1 MIRRMQHT
9 DIPGA
14 AELERLYFSMPWSR
28 KQLTESLENPAY
40 LFLVMEENDKIA
52 GYAGLLRIMD
62 EGDVT
67 NIVIEESYRGRG
79 LGRKLTAALLEEGQK
94 CGIREFTLE
103 VRVSNLPA
111 IHIYES
117 LGFTKEG
124 LRRNFYEKPS
134 EDAGIMWKRDGSG
147 SLFL

>member
-1 MIRRMQHT
+1 M
-9 DIPGA
+9 
-14 AELERLYFSMPWSR
+14 
-28 KQLTESLENPAY
+28 TESLENPAY

-134 EDAGIMWKRDGSG
+134 EDAWIMWKRDGSG

>member
-1 MIRRMQHT
+1 MIRRMREA

-14 AELERLYFSMPWSR
+14 ARLERLYFSMPWSLG
-28 KQLTESLENPAY
+28 QLKESLANPSY
-40 LFLVMEENDKIA
+40 LFLVVEEKGSIV
-52 GYAGLLRIMD
+52 GYGGLLRILD

-67 NIVIEESYRGRG
+67 NIVIEEAYRGKG
-79 LGRKLTAALLEEGQK
+79 LGRKLTAALVEEGQRW
-94 CGIREFTLE
+94 GIREFTLE
-103 VRVSNLPA
+103 VRVSNLSA

-124 LRRNFYEKPS
+124 LRRKFYEKPT
-134 EDAGIMWKRDGSG
+134 EDAWIMWKRDASG